1 MDSSTS
7 LKPFF
12 TYFGGKFRAAGRY
25 PEPAGGLVVE
35 PFAGAAGYS
44 VRNFSPSLK
53 VVLNDLDE
61 KVAGTWD
68 YLIRSSSDEIMRL
81 PVYDGTWETVD
92 DIHGM
97 CQEQRWLIGWHL
109 NKGSASPSKRPS
121 KWMRQSLADGESI
134 GANYWGEE
142 IKARLARQVELI
154 KHWEIH
160 HGDYQNLPD
169 YKDATW
175 FVDPPYQVAGRGY
188 RTNKVDYNNL
198 AEWCQNRDGLTIVCE
213 NSGADWLQFEPLG
226 DIKGTAGRYR
236 SGVSEEVIWV
246 NRNHLHEDA

>member
-1 MDSSTS
+1 MNSPVS

-12 TYFGGKFRAAGRY
+12 TYFGGKFRAASRY
-25 PEPAGGLVVE
+25 PKPEGDLVVE
-35 PFAGAAGYS
+35 PFTGAAGYS

-61 KVAGTWD
+61 KVSSTWD
-68 YLIRSSSDEIMRL
+68 YLIRASSDEIMRL
-81 PVYDGTWETVD
+81 PVYDGSWETVD
-92 DIHGM
+92 DIPGL

-109 NKGSASPSKRPS
+109 NKSSASPSKRPS
-121 KWMRQSLADGESI
+121 KWMRQSLATGESV

-142 IKARLARQVELI
+142 IRSRLARQVELI

-160 HGDYQNLPD
+160 HGDYRDLSN

-175 FVDPPYQVAGRGY
+175 FIDPPYQVAGKGY
-188 RTNKVDYNNL
+188 RTNKVDYNDL
-198 AEWCQNRDGLTIVCE
+198 AEWCQIRDGLTIVCE

-236 SGVSEEVIWV
+236 SGVSKEVVWI
-246 NRNHLHEDA
+246 NRSNSTESH